1 MAYNGWTNWATW
13 NVELW
18 LDNEEPLYRA
28 KCAFIRRTDRDD
40 IDNLSVERFVLDYFP
55 NGTPDMDSAKE
66 LADVNWQEIAE
77 SWQAEKDEDDRLSA

>member
-28 KCAFIRRTDRDD
+28 KQAYIRHARDISAETVALFCYD
-40 IDNLSVERFVLDYFP
+40 VFP
-55 NGTPDMDSAKE
+55 SGTPDMKHPSEMAT
-66 LADVNWQEIAE
+66 VNWQELAD
-77 SWQAEKDEDDRLSA
+77 SWREEKNEAAA